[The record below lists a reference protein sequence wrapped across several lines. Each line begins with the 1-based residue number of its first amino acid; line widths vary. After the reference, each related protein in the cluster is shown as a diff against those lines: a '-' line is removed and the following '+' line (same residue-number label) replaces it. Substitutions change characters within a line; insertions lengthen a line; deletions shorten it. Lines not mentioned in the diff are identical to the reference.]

1 MTDREKIRAEIE
13 RRYNDAKNGVEYNQ
27 RRMDVG
33 LDSSKDLIAWQHLE
47 SAFAQ
52 LLSFIDSMPK

>member
-1 MTDREKIRAEIE
+1 MTDREKIRAEVE

-47 SAFAQ
+47 SAFA
-52 LLSFIDSMPK
+52 

>member
-33 LDSSKDLIAWQHLE
+33 LDSSKDLIAWQYLE

-52 LLSFIDSMPK
+52 LLSFIDSIPK